1 LVLATQKLDATTGRG
16 TSLPRVTRDA
26 EVVWEGSSA
35 RGRGAITAATSGA
48 FAGLPYSEPTRIQE
62 TAEETSPEEL
72 LAAAHA
78 ACFSMSLAAEL
89 TRRRMPPGRL
99 RVRST
104 VVIDEVEGA
113 GHRIVASQLVVRA
126 SGSGIDAEGLRAA
139 GVDADSG
146 CPLSALIRA
155 SAEVT
160 IDAQL
165 EREEA

>member
-1 LVLATQKLDATTGRG
+1 V
-16 TSLPRVTRDA
+16 PRVTRDA
-26 EVVWEGSSA
+26 EVIWEGTSA

-48 FAGLPYSEPTRIQE
+48 FAGLPYSEPTRILQ

-78 ACFSMSLAAEL
+78 ACFSMSLAGEL
-89 TRRRMPPGRL
+89 TRRRTPPGRL
-99 RVRST
+99 KVRST
-104 VVIDEVEGA
+104 IVLDEVEGA

-126 SGSGIDAEGLRAA
+126 SGSALDADGLRAA
-139 GVDADSG
+139 VVDADAG
-146 CPLSALIRA
+146 CPFSALIRA
-155 SAEVT
+155 SADVT

>member
-1 LVLATQKLDATTGRG
+1 M
-16 TSLPRVTRDA
+16 PRVTRDA
-26 EVVWEGSSA
+26 EVTWEGSSA

-78 ACFSMSLAAEL
+78 ACFSMSLAGEL
-89 TRRRMPPGRL
+89 TRRRTPPGRL

-104 VVIDEVEGA
+104 VVLDEVEGG

-126 SGSGIDAEGLRAA
+126 SGAGIDAEGLRAA
-139 GVDADSG
+139 AEDADAG
-146 CPLSALIRA
+146 CPLSALVRA
-155 SAEVT
+155 SAEVS

-165 EREEA
+165 ETEEA